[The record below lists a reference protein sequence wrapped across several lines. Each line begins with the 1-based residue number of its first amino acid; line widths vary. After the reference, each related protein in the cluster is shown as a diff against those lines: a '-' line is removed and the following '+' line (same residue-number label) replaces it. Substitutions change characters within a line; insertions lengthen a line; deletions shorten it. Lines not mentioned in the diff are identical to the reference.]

1 MGSVPATEGGY
12 LVPSF
17 PCWGTPVGVIGPL
30 AFWRALVF
38 SVENILQFAQ
48 FSVEFLNLLDRRFL
62 LSVFG
67 SVVGINLVQPD
78 GAARLS
84 LEQFAIFTL
93 TLLQSVALAD
103 HVGVENI

>member
-1 MGSVPATEGGY
+1 
-12 LVPSF
+12 
-17 PCWGTPVGVIGPL
+17 
-30 AFWRALVF
+30 
-38 SVENILQFAQ
+38 LQFAQ

-67 SVVGINLVQPD
+67 SVVGII
-78 GAARLS
+78 LS
-84 LEQFAIFTL
+84 NRTVLLDSPWNSSLYFTL